1 MKTLFRHV
9 GKAGTWVFALALLLA
24 VQPVYAHRCSALG
37 LRAALHC
44 DSNHDA
50 ETNIAARYDISR
62 GKDRALCNISVID
75 KNGAGVKAALEGSS
89 QNLLGQRQGLT
100 FTEVVDG
107 EAIYYLA
114 TIRHANEEVHRINVD
129 AQVAGT
135 PTSRRQHDVE
145 ARKSC
150 AGQSNGFAPRHS
162 QPGQN

>member
-9 GKAGTWVFALALLLA
+9 GKAGTWVFALALLLT
-24 VQPVYAHRCSALG
+24 VQPVYAQQMQRFG
-37 LRAALHC
+37 DYELHYIVIPTTTLKP
-44 DSNHDA
+44 D
-50 ETNIAARYDISR
+50 IAARYDISR

-114 TIRHANEEVHRINVD
+114 TIRHSNEEVHRINVD

-135 PTSRRQHDVE
+135 PTSRGASTTLKLTQKLYWSE
-145 ARKSC
+145 
-150 AGQSNGFAPRHS
+150 
-162 QPGQN
+162 